1 VVQAGARTG
10 RRRGRLARVLPLMVL
25 ALLCA
30 GCAVRPI
37 TVLPPPPKPTPPPR
51 IVAKPLDCTQ
61 SPDGTLELWHAL
73 ASADPG
79 DKLCLLGS
87 FPPSTLLSLTRSGT
101 SSDPIVVESDGVL
114 VAGIEIDADNVIV
127 QGFNLG
133 QGTGIKA
140 QGTNIIIRDNDVR
153 DAEDDGI
160 RCNPC
165 TGGRIV
171 NNRVMRADG
180 VGVVYAGSD
189 GTIRDNDVSGSIQR
203 SAADADG
210 IGFAGTNLSI
220 VHNYVHDISGGD
232 DPAGISTVQSPHA
245 DCFRTADSAGTTISD
260 RLVLIDNVC
269 ANVAGQCLTAD
280 GSHRDGVGGSS
291 GQPALL
297 FQRNYCQNGT
307 DRAVYLV
314 GYPHVVVTENI
325 FSAGYDT
332 AVLAVRGSTDA
343 EVSDNTLIGQFEPY
357 SVDPESASG
366 LRHSGNISK

>member
-1 VVQAGARTG
+1 
-10 RRRGRLARVLPLMVL
+10 VLPLMVL

-30 GCAVRPI
+30 GCGLAPI
-37 TVLPPPPKPTPPPR
+37 TVLPPPPRPTPPPR

-61 SPDGTLELWHAL
+61 SPDGTVELWHAL
-73 ASADPG
+73 ASASPG
-79 DKLCLLGS
+79 DKLCLLDNY
-87 FPPSTLLSLTRSGT
+87 PPSTLLSLTRSGT
-101 SSDPIVVESDGVL
+101 SSDPIVVESDGAL

-189 GTIRDNDVSGSIQR
+189 GTVRDNDVSGSIQR
-203 SAADADG
+203 SAPDADG
-210 IGFAGTNLSI
+210 IGFVGTNLNI
-220 VHNYVHDISGGD
+220 VHNYVHDVVS
-232 DPAGISTVQSPHA
+232 AGSSAGSLTGEPPHA
-245 DCFRTADSAGTTISD
+245 DCFRTADSAGSPVSD
-260 RLVLIDNVC
+260 KLVLTDNVC
-269 ANVAGQCLTAD
+269 ANVDGQCLTAD

-297 FQRNYCQNGT
+297 FERNYCQNRT

-314 GYPHVVVTENI
+314 AYPHVVVSQNT
-325 FSAGYDT
+325 FSAGYDA
-332 AVLAVRGSTDA
+332 AVLAVRGSTDV
-343 EVSDNTLIGQFEPY
+343 EVTDNTLIGRFQPY
-357 SVDPESASG
+357 SVDPASTSG
-366 LRHSGNISK
+366 LVHSGNVSK